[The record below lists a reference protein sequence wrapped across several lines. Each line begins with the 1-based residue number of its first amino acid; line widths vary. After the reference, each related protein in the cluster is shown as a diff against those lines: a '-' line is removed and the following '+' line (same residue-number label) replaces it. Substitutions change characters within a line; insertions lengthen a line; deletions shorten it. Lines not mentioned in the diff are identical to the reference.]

1 MGFIEKEDVRKL
13 MHDSKL
19 MTEVA
24 KAVTEDPETMDS
36 LADDIADKLSDE
48 LENHPE
54 LRKKIVEL
62 AIARPDFK
70 KRVVRKLVE
79 ELSD

>member
-13 MHDSKL
+13 THDSKL
-19 MTEVA
+19 MTEIA
-24 KAVTEDPETMDS
+24 KAVVEDPETLDS

-48 LENHPE
+48 LEDDPE
-54 LRKKIVEL
+54 IRQKIVETAL
-62 AIARPDFK
+62 ASPDFK

-79 ELSD
+79 ELS